1 MNKGDKLDH
10 YRTAI
15 TRIKEI
21 AEFSYRPY
29 ITCGEYNESCSV
41 LTSILNVIKEIE
53 GKNNEDRK

>member
-1 MNKGDKLDH
+1 MNKDDKLDH

-29 ITCGEYNESCSV
+29 TVCGEYNETCTV
-41 LTSILNVIKEIE
+41 LTSILNVIEELKE
-53 GKNNEDRK
+53 GK

>member
-15 TRIKEI
+15 AKIKEI

-41 LTSILNVIKEIE
+41 LTSILNIIKELE
-53 GKNNEDRK
+53 VLNEKN